1 MRSSAPVLL
10 FAPGAGA
17 PSSSPWMKSW
27 QRRLATLRVNGAP
40 VRDVVAFDYPYRLQ
54 GRKTP
59 DRQPALVAAHVAAL
73 RELAAR
79 SPGSP
84 IILIG
89 KSMGGR
95 IGCHV
100 AAEHPTEVAAV
111 VCLGYPLKS
120 GATGALRDE
129 VLVRLRTPILF
140 VQGTRNPL
148 CPQGA
153 LATTRERMTVRNELH
168 IVEGGNHSLEL
179 PAKDRGRQAE
189 SDTSIIDSIA
199 TFLETVLRAGAQ

>member
-1 MRSSAPVLL
+1 MSSSAPVLL

-17 PSSSPWMKSW
+17 PSSSSWMKSW
-27 QRRLATLRVNGAP
+27 QQHLATLRINGSP
-40 VRDVVAFDYPYRLQ
+40 LREVVAFDYPYRAQ

-59 DRQPALVAAHVAAL
+59 DRQPVLVAAHVAAL
-73 RELAAR
+73 RDLAAR
-79 SPGSP
+79 SPGVP
-84 IILIG
+84 VVLIG

-100 AAEHPTEVAAV
+100 AADHPAEVAAV

-140 VQGTRNPL
+140 VQGTRDPL
-148 CPQGA
+148 CPLET
-153 LATTRERMTVRNELH
+153 LASTRERMIALSELH
-168 IVEGGNHSLEL
+168 VVDGGNHSLEL
-179 PAKDRGRQAE
+179 PAKARAQQKE
-189 SDTSIIDSIA
+189 SDTNVLNSIA
-199 TFLETVLRAGAQ
+199 AFLEKALPR